1 MLLVVFTVFG
11 RSIFFEYI
19 HLDEDILITGNSYF
33 YKTSS
38 AITEIFN
45 YNIYYPTGAT
55 AYYRP
60 FYVLSFI
67 ADTYLGGLPWIF
79 HTTNVILHAGASFLV
94 FIFIKKLQTLGKNKD
109 DLNSGGVALL
119 LSLIFSVHPIIT
131 QAVSWIPARGDILLA
146 IFLLLSAIYFLEYL
160 LKQKGKYLIG
170 HLLFFT
176 FALFSKETAF
186 MFPVFCLFYIY
197 YFFSKRF
204 TNHLHSYLISG
215 WITISVFWFWLRQ
228 NAINSAGIEDISL
241 LKILGIIFNNISA
254 VSVYVGKML
263 LPINMSVFPLLKDSS
278 LVYGFAAI
286 GAMSFYA
293 VWNRLSLTKYFFIG
307 LVWMILFL
315 IPTMLN
321 YDDPSQMAFFEH
333 RAYLPLIGFLIM
345 ILDFA
350 PRLNFRYDKIFGAGL
365 VSLLALTT
373 YNYNLNFKDG
383 SVFWREAVRA
393 SPNSARAH
401 AELGMVYNAE
411 KNIVDGERELK
422 KAIELNPKEKK
433 VYNNLALLYIKQNQL
448 DIAEGYLKKELEIDS
463 RSVIAN
469 FNLGNIYARQKR
481 FEDAFFHWQEALKN
495 DPNHVL
501 THESLIKYYYLKMDL
516 EKMNE
521 HINEITQRGF
531 PLSQEINEILKN
543 KNE

>member
-79 HTTNVILHAGASFLV
+79 HTTNIILHAVASFLV

-109 DLNSGGVALL
+109 DLSSGGVALL

-176 FALFSKETAF
+176 FALLSKETAF
-186 MFPVFCLFYIY
+186 MFPIFCLFYIY
-197 YFFSKRF
+197 YFFGNRF
-204 TNHLHSYLISG
+204 TIYLNVYLISG
-215 WITISVFWFWLRQ
+215 WVAVSALWFWLRQ
-228 NAINSAGIEDISL
+228 NAINSAGIEDVSL
-241 LKILGIIFNNISA
+241 VKILGVVFNNISA
-254 VSVYVGKML
+254 IPFYIGKIL
-263 LPINMSVFPLLKDSS
+263 LPINISVFPLLKDSS

-345 ILDFA
+345 ILDFV
-350 PRLNFRYDKIFGAGL
+350 PKLNFKYDKIFGAGL

-411 KNIVDGERELK
+411 KNIVDAERELK

-448 DIAEGYLKKELEIDS
+448 DIAEGYLKKELEVDS

-469 FNLGNIYARQKR
+469 FNLGNIYARQNR
-481 FEDAFFHWQEALKN
+481 FEEAFFHWQEALKN

-516 EKMNE
+516 EKINE